1 MRAASHD
8 FGMGNRG
15 FLRAVAAGLAVSGA
29 VFPARAEPPAQ
40 SHWAEPQ
47 LQGFFDALQDAR
59 SPEEAR
65 RIEASIERRLARSHS
80 PTIDL
85 LMDRARTAA
94 SSGDLSAARELLTK
108 CIVLDPEYAEA
119 YRLRGDLAARQHQ
132 YALAIDDLEQAV
144 TLQPRHYLALQSLG
158 KLYEDGRDRENAIAS
173 YQSALAL
180 DPWLEPSQTGLKRL
194 GQSLSQ
200 FDAANAVKPGA
211 KAADSKLT
219 GRGGV

>member
-1 MRAASHD
+1 
-8 FGMGNRG
+8 MGNRG
-15 FLRAVAAGLAVSGA
+15 FLRAVAAALAVSGA
-29 VFPARAEPPAQ
+29 AVPARAEPPAQ

-59 SPEEAR
+59 SADEAR

-85 LMDRARTAA
+85 LMDRARAA
-94 SSGDLSAARELLTK
+94 QSRGDLSAARELLTK
-108 CIVLDPEYAEA
+108 SVVLDPEYAEA

-132 YALAIDDLEQAV
+132 YAQAIDDLEQAV
-144 TLQPRHYLALQSLG
+144 KLQPRHYLALQSLG
-158 KLYEDGRDRENAIAS
+158 KLYEDGRDRESAIAN

-180 DPWLEPSQTGLKRL
+180 DPWLEPSQLGLKRL
-194 GQSLSQ
+194 GLTSSQ
-200 FDAANAVKPGA
+200 IGAANSVKPGD
-211 KAADSKLT
+211 KAADSKVT